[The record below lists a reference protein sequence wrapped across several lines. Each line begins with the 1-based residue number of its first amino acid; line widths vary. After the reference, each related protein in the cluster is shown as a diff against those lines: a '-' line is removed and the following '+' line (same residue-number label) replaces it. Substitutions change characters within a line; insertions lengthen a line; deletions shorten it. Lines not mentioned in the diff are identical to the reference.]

1 MNDCQASGLN
11 AVPLN
16 MMGNR
21 RKFVV
26 LKVGEEEKYKRSL
39 YLSLMYN
46 QEMLVGIFLFF

>member
-1 MNDCQASGLN
+1 MKDCQASGLN

-16 MMGNR
+16 RMGNR
-21 RKFVV
+21 SKFVV
-26 LKVGEEEKYKRSL
+26 LKVGEEKYKPSL

>member
-26 LKVGEEEKYKRSL
+26 LKVGEEEKYKPSL